1 LENIFCISIVNDSL
15 IYSSIGLLQSLFATS
30 AGPIEVASLM
40 DWLTMLLNATTT
52 LATTTGLFGPIKS
65 LVNRMTEP
73 SLFLTICSIVFILML
88 ALYKWWTKPAVAGLL
103 FAGFII
109 GYFGSIGDAD
119 FRSIVA
125 KPDNVPITIMVV
137 SVMLCI
143 WIAFR
148 RAALN
153 DSRVSAGLPLLEED
167 KDDKVLV
174 WPDLVY
180 TELICLVLATAGL
193 TVWAIVSKAPLEQPA
208 NPGYAPNPAKAPW
221 YFLGLQEM
229 LVYFDPWMAGVVYPG
244 LIIVGLIA
252 MPFIDTNPKGNG
264 YYTLRE
270 RPFAIATW
278 LFGFLILWVVLIFFG
293 TFLRGPNWNFYG
305 PYEFWDAHKAV
316 ALNNIDLSNVFWNL
330 LMNRSRPTVAEHPNW
345 PFPLITVSLYRE
357 WLGFALMGAYLLV
370 LPVVLR
376 FTIFRR
382 MYENMGAI
390 RYVVMVMLLLFMA
403 LMPIKMVLRWLFNLK
418 YFIYL
423 PEFNANL

>member
-1 LENIFCISIVNDSL
+1 MFAHLLAAGGSPFDTAKHAVNA
-15 IYSSIGLLQSLFATS
+15 ATK
-30 AGPIEVASLM
+30 PE
-40 DWLTMLLNATTT
+40 W
-52 LATTTGLFGPIKS
+52 
-65 LVNRMTEP
+65 
-73 SLFLTICSIVFILML
+73 FLTITFIVFVLMFV
-88 ALYKWWTKPAVAGLL
+88 LYRWWTKPLVFATIFGL
-103 FAGFII
+103 FIL
-109 GYFGSIGDAD
+109 GYFGSMGDAN

-125 KPDNVPITIMVV
+125 KPDNVPITIMVI
-137 SVMLCI
+137 SVMICI
-143 WIAFR
+143 WLAFR

-153 DSRVSAGLPLLEED
+153 DARLAAGLPLLEED

-180 TELICLVLATAGL
+180 TELICLVIATAGL
-193 TVWAIVSKAPLEQPA
+193 TLWAIISKAPLEQPA

-244 LIIVGLIA
+244 LIIVGLCC

-264 YYTLRE
+264 YYTIRE
-270 RPFAIATW
+270 RPFAISTW

-305 PYEFWDAHKAV
+305 PYEFWDPHKPT
-316 ALNNIDLSNVFWNL
+316 ALNNIDVSHIWWERILG
-330 LMNRSRPTVAEHPNW
+330 RARPTPADYPNLPVAAAA
-345 PFPLITVSLYRE
+345 LYRE
-357 WLGFALMGAYLLV
+357 WLGILLVVLYLVV
-370 LPVVLR
+370 LPVFLR
-376 FTIFRR
+376 FTLFKR
-382 MYENMGAI
+382 MYENMGGI
-390 RYVVMVMLLLFMA
+390 RYVIMVTLLLLMA